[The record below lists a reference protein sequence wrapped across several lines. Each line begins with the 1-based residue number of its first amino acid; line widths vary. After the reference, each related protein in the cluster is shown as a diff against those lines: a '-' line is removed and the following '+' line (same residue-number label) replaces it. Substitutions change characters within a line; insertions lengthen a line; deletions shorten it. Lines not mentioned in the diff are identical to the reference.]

1 MDIIEISKNDNQKS
15 WLKDCVTPYKNFC
28 EFGGYRTL
36 ENLTLVID
44 YIEKEIGSIIQLYK
58 NEYTD
63 GFFMG
68 LLIENNGKR
77 FLASLGS
84 NSVTEKQRV
93 AIKNGDTAE
102 LRLLRT
108 IFGEQDIITPEQ
120 EYIWHR
126 EYICE
131 INTSKHVNIED
142 VMLLMASLSS
152 RNTCRPTKINSK
164 SKIYYLADSNDICKC
179 SIEEKD
185 DLSIEKYNLNVSFYK
200 VEPIGQG
207 EINVKPLRLQTD
219 EDLNWDEE

>member
-1 MDIIEISKNDNQKS
+1 MYSNVDEQLLDESIKKSGLSK
-15 WLKDCVTPYKNFC
+15 
-28 EFGGYRTL
+28 
-36 ENLTLVID
+36 
-44 YIEKEIGSIIQLYK
+44 
-58 NEYTD
+58 
-63 GFFMG
+63 
-68 LLIENNGKR
+68 LIEEKGKDYRCGENGCN
-77 FLASLGS
+77 LSGG
-84 NSVTEKQRV
+84 EKQRV